1 MKEKI
6 LIGLILINVQ
16 VWSQIPL
23 TIDQANSALLKNN
36 LALLAEQYNIST
48 AQAEVIQAKIW
59 NLPYLSTEFNAIN
72 PQENK
77 NFDIGS
83 DGQKGIAIEQLIY
96 LGGKKR
102 NEVLFAKGNILLA
115 QLQFEQLLRTLKY
128 QLAANFYALF
138 YDLQKIKSLDLQ
150 ISKLDTLVQSYQAQ
164 SLKGNLPLK
173 EVVRLQTLL
182 LNLTNERN
190 LYRQD
195 VLGYRKEL
203 SVLTG
208 IEDDFAPITDDFS
221 IERYNYPKLTKGELL
236 DRVVDNPEYKSA
248 MTISNNQE
256 LFVKWQKSLAVP
268 DLTAGLSYDQ
278 RGGAFKDQVNINI
291 GIPLPLWNR
300 NKGNIAIAQARSK
313 QSKISADFKK
323 QLIIADIQ
331 TAWDSWQQQHSQL
344 IYFNQSVR
352 GNLEQVF
359 TGMLNNFQRRN
370 ISMIEFTDFM
380 ESYNQATIQINET
393 KKRWILAS
401 LQLNYASNSE
411 VF

>member
-6 LIGLILINVQ
+6 LIGLILVNAQ

-23 TIDQANSALLKNN
+23 TIEQADSALLKNN
-36 LALLAEQYNIST
+36 LALLAEQYNISA

-150 ISKLDTLVQSYQAQ
+150 ISKLDTLVQSYQSQ

-236 DRVVDNPEYKSA
+236 DRVVYNPEYKSA

-359 TGMLNNFQRRN
+359 NGMLNNFQRRN